1 MHAVPG
7 RLGSTWLFQH
17 GLLNYPTL
25 AKVQQVPRK
34 NTYLPTQEVF
44 QPPTRRE
51 GKDETLGR
59 NAAKRDS
66 IMERQSHA
74 LVSLSCSCMDE
85 ANSAQRES
93 SSSPREVGGFLSTR
107 LGMALPAN
115 LKYMM
120 PQGVNQKSPGV
131 FISW

>member
-1 MHAVPG
+1 MVSSSMHAVPG
-7 RLGSTWLFQH
+7 RPGSTWLFQH
-17 GLLNYPTL
+17 GLLNYPAL

-66 IMERQSHA
+66 IMER
-74 LVSLSCSCMDE
+74 
-85 ANSAQRES
+85 
-93 SSSPREVGGFLSTR
+93 
-107 LGMALPAN
+107 
-115 LKYMM
+115 
-120 PQGVNQKSPGV
+120 
-131 FISW
+131 